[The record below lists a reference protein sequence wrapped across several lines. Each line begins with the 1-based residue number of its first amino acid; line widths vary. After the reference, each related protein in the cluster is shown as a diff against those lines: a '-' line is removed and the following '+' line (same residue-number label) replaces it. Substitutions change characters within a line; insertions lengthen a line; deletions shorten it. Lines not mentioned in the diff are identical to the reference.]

1 MRAAWAAGVALALA
15 ACRSQETGGQGEAVP
30 EPGSLRCERLLPA
43 EVREPLLSGF
53 TLHSQERPCPSC
65 GPLCSFRSARE
76 PDTLVSV
83 AFDCRARYAREDVG
97 VLLAPTL
104 AAGGEEVPA
113 LGRAAARSSPAPGLL
128 QVLAWDEDT
137 PCLVIVTWLGPHS
150 ERATALA
157 ERVLRSTTPER
168 LRPPPPQEPPGSPLL
183 RPSEPLLRPPQP
195 PRPPADAG
203 ASVGPGA
210 PGTTG

>member
-1 MRAAWAAGVALALA
+1 MRAAWAMALALA
-15 ACRSQETGGQGEAVP
+15 ACRSQEPRGQGEPVP
-30 EPGSLRCERLLPA
+30 APISLRCERLLPE

-53 TLHSQERPCPSC
+53 TLHSQEWPCPSC
-65 GPLCSFRSARE
+65 GPLCSFRSAQE
-76 PDTLVSV
+76 PNTRVSV
-83 AFDCRARYAREDVG
+83 AIDCRARYAREDVG
-97 VLLAPTL
+97 ALLAPTL

-113 LGRAAARSSPAPGLL
+113 LGRAAARFSPTPGLL
-128 QVLAWDEDT
+128 QVLAWDDNT

-168 LRPPPPQEPPGSPLL
+168 LRPPPLEAPPPPPPLPLSPEPPGSPLL

-195 PRPPADAG
+195 PSPPADAG
-203 ASVGPGA
+203 A
-210 PGTTG
+210 